1 MPITAQG
8 DIYAFGVGPGMQPQ
22 DLLSTPQEFIDEI
35 AGGATPANVTQPAE
49 PKINPLYMLGAI
61 VLLLVI
67 LKVGSEHEKAGMETH
82 LMGIGVWNFIVVG
95 ILALLFLVSSRAI
108 LNKYP
113 VQGLTQIVNAA

>member
-1 MPITAQG
+1 MPITTSG
-8 DIYAFGVGPGMQPQ
+8 EVYAFGAGPGMQPQ
-22 DLLSTPQEFIDEI
+22 DLLTVPRDFQEEI
-35 AGGATPANVTQPAE
+35 AGGGVPARVGEVET

-67 LKVGSEHEKAGMETH
+67 LKIASEHEKAGMETH

-113 VQGLTQIVNAA
+113 VSGLTQIVNAA